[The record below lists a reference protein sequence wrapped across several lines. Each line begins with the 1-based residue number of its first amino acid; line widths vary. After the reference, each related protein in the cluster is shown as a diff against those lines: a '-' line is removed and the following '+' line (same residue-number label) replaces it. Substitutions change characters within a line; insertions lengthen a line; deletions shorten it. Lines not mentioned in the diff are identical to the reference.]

1 MLETKSIKVQGILKE
16 IHEKVQQKAG
26 RFEKISEDI
35 VFENLTLQAL
45 CANLHM
51 SPAAC
56 ADFVQNNYD
65 CSCSVDDMIR
75 IYRDFK
81 INTEEKRLEVFENAT
96 GVAIL
101 LEKSMNGDQQ
111 AYELYRS
118 TREKFMEKKPK
129 HYYKILLAV
138 IFHNIKPLQ
147 QENDQ
152 QLITSFGNTLCKY
165 LLFDIENAIT
175 YAYGFNKHHNSAAP
189 VKNNNAKKVHSP
201 EQERLLQ
208 KLASLESALEQ
219 SDMLL
224 RDLQSEFDERL
235 EAVKLQEM
243 TEFFGKLNSDKYGC
257 ILDELLMLRKG
268 IDAVKKSGY
277 VLPLE
282 INGLLIMVRKL
293 VQFLR
298 DSHINPMLKPES
310 LRIVKAGD
318 VEFWNYEGTPF
329 TCAEEE
335 KQVKV
340 ISPGWI
346 YSEKQVQISRPKVKE
361 VVDNVD

>member
-1 MLETKSIKVQGILKE
+1 MLETKSTKVQEILKE

-35 VFENLTLQAL
+35 VLENLAVQAL
-45 CANLHM
+45 CRNMKL
-51 SPAAC
+51 SPGAC
-56 ADFVQNNYD
+56 GDVLKEKFA
-65 CSCSVDDMIR
+65 CSCSDNDIIR

-81 INTEEKRLEVFENAT
+81 INSFDRRQEVFVDAA
-96 GVAIL
+96 GIVVL
-101 LEKSMNGDQQ
+101 LEKSMNGDKQ
-111 AYELYRS
+111 AFALYRS
-118 TREKFMEKKPK
+118 TIEKFMEKRPNRF
-129 HYYKILLAV
+129 YKIILMMA
-138 IFHNIKPLQ
+138 FCNIPALQ
-147 QENDQ
+147 QEKDCE
-152 QLITSFGNTLCKY
+152 LITNLGNTLCKY
-165 LLFDIENAIT
+165 LVHDIENAIT
-175 YAYGFNKHHNSAAP
+175 YAYGFNKHRSSAP
-189 VKNNNAKKVHSP
+189 STNNNAKKVNSP

-298 DSHINPMLKPES
+298 DSHIDPMLKPES

-329 TCAEEE
+329 TSAEEE

>member
-1 MLETKSIKVQGILKE
+1 M
-16 IHEKVQQKAG
+16 
-26 RFEKISEDI
+26 
-35 VFENLTLQAL
+35 
-45 CANLHM
+45 
-51 SPAAC
+51 
-56 ADFVQNNYD
+56 
-65 CSCSVDDMIR
+65 
-75 IYRDFK
+75 
-81 INTEEKRLEVFENAT
+81 
-96 GVAIL
+96 
-101 LEKSMNGDQQ
+101 
-111 AYELYRS
+111 
-118 TREKFMEKKPK
+118 
-129 HYYKILLAV
+129 
-138 IFHNIKPLQ
+138 IFHNIKQLQ
-147 QENDQ
+147 QEKDQ

-165 LLFDIENAIT
+165 LLFDMENAIT
-175 YAYGFNKHHNSAAP
+175 YAYGFNKHRSSAP
-189 VKNNNAKKVHSP
+189 STNNNAKKVHSP

>member
-1 MLETKSIKVQGILKE
+1 MLETKNTKVQEILKE
-16 IHEKVQQKAG
+16 IHRKVHQKAG
-26 RFEKISEDI
+26 RMDRMSTDI
-35 VFENLTLQAL
+35 VLENLAVQAL
-45 CANLHM
+45 CSNMKL
-51 SPAAC
+51 SPGAC
-56 ADFVQNNYD
+56 REVLKEKFA
-65 CSCSVDDMIR
+65 CSCSDNDMIR

-81 INTEEKRLEVFENAT
+81 INSFDKRQEIFVDAT
-96 GVAIL
+96 GIVVL
-101 LEKSMNGDQQ
+101 LEKSMNGDKQ
-111 AYELYRS
+111 AFALYRS
-118 TREKFMEKKPK
+118 TMEKFMEKRPDRF
-129 HYYKILLAV
+129 YRIILMMA
-138 IFHNIKPLQ
+138 FCNIPALQ
-147 QENDQ
+147 QEKDRE
-152 QLITSFGNTLCKY
+152 LITNLGNTLCKY
-165 LLFDIENAIT
+165 LVYDIENAIT
-175 YAYGFNKHHNSAAP
+175 YTYGFNKHHSSAP
-189 VKNNNAKKVHSP
+189 SKNDNTPKTKSP

-224 RDLQSEFDERL
+224 RDLQNEFDERL

-268 IDAVKKSGY
+268 MDAVKKSGY

-298 DSHINPMLKPES
+298 DSHIDPMLKPES
-310 LRIVKAGD
+310 LRTVKAGD
-318 VEFWNYEGTPF
+318 IEFWNYEGKPF
-329 TCAEEE
+329 VNAEEE

-361 VVDNVD
+361 VVEDVD

>member
-16 IHEKVQQKAG
+16 IHEKVQQKAE

-35 VFENLTLQAL
+35 VLENLTLQAL

-111 AYELYRS
+111 AFELYRS

-138 IFHNIKPLQ
+138 IFHNIKQLQ
-147 QENDQ
+147 QEKDQ

-175 YAYGFNKHHNSAAP
+175 YAYGFNKHRSSAPAT
-189 VKNNNAKKVHSP
+189 NNNAKKVHSP

>member
-16 IHEKVQQKAG
+16 IHEKVQQKSG
-26 RFEKISEDI
+26 RFEKISDDI
-35 VFENLTLQAL
+35 VLENLTLQAL

-56 ADFVQNNYD
+56 ADFVQNNHD

-96 GVAIL
+96 GVAIM

-118 TREKFMEKKPK
+118 TREKFMEKRPDRF
-129 HYYKILLAV
+129 YRIILMMA
-138 IFHNIKPLQ
+138 FCNIPALQ
-147 QENDQ
+147 QEKDRE
-152 QLITSFGNTLCKY
+152 LITNLGNTLCKY
-165 LLFDIENAIT
+165 LVYDIENAIT
-175 YAYGFNKHHNSAAP
+175 YTYGFNKHHSSAP
-189 VKNNNAKKVHSP
+189 SKNGNTPKTKSP

-224 RDLQSEFDERL
+224 RDLQNEFDERL